1 MGRFLTI
8 ADAFLNENIKQAS
21 ASARPVAESP
31 SPATSPSALGFA
43 PLETAPFPGGGAWLE
58 ARANSRAHANRRCSD
73 PAVGI
78 VHGSSSPQ
86 QELYALG
93 SLAALRAVAKPP
105 QAEKT
110 STTTIEEFVSRPLT
124 LVSVDTPRL
133 CLTAP
138 NVAASSPEKNR
149 EEGVDV
155 AVSACNVPGAATPS
169 GATVFSVENA
179 PKSSSDGGVA
189 AAPSPAAVSSSSASA
204 AAPSSPALRFR
215 SLPRRSIE
223 NAPVTT
229 AGAHS
234 GAAAGPI
241 VDLRPAS
248 AKAAAAA
255 AAKPATVDSGGGGG
269 GPEDKEEASRC
280 LVASGGRARLTRCPA
295 PSSPSFAAST
305 WRVAPANVTVASL
318 VVDDDFGDASSTP
331 PRGPRGAP
339 RYAWTTT
346 TGFLLVNQASGD
358 CASASGEIAA
368 CDPRADGMLFSLCSG
383 PGKCAQF
390 ERPEC

>member
-1 MGRFLTI
+1 MNAAPERKKK
-8 ADAFLNENIKQAS
+8 KQALT
-21 ASARPVAESP
+21 ASTRPVAESP
-31 SPATSPSALGFA
+31 SPATSPSAFS
-43 PLETAPFPGGGAWLE
+43 PPDPTAPFPGGGSWYE
-58 ARANSRAHANRRCSD
+58 ARAGSRARANRHCSD
-73 PAVGI
+73 PAVGL
-78 VHGSSSPQ
+78 VHGSDGSSSAM
-86 QELYALG
+86 QELVALG

-105 QAEKT
+105 PQAGGDKT
-110 STTTIEEFVSRPLT
+110 ASIEDFVSEPLT

-138 NVAASSPEKNR
+138 NVAASSPERNR

-179 PKSSSDGGVA
+179 PKSSSSDGGGAAAA
-189 AAPSPAAVSSSSASA
+189 AAPSPAAVSSSSAA
-204 AAPSSPALRFR
+204 ALSSSPALRFR

-234 GAAAGPI
+234 GVAAGPV

-255 AAKPATVDSGGGGG
+255 AAKNGDSGSGD
-269 GPEDKEEASRC
+269 EQVKEEASRC
-280 LVASGGRARLTRCPA
+280 LVASGGRARLSRCPA

-305 WRVAPANVTVASL
+305 WRVAPANRTVASL
-318 VVDDDFGDASSTP
+318 VVDDDFGDAASNP
-331 PRGPRGAP
+331 PRKPQGAP

-390 ERPEC
+390 LRPEC